1 MLLRRT
7 GYNIFTGLTEETF
20 NVFSEFSGDV
30 KWHKQL
36 PMCPK
41 VTASE
46 DKEGGT
52 VTDTPHESP
61 ASDYKGTS
69 EVSGNSESTE
79 SKIPDE
85 ESQRDTQSM
94 AKDSNKGKTMETDLP

>member
-1 MLLRRT
+1 MLLKRT
-7 GYNIFTGLTEETF
+7 GYNVFTALTEETF
-20 NVFSEFSGDV
+20 NVLSQFSRDI
-30 KWHKQL
+30 KWDKQL
-36 PMCPK
+36 PMSPK

-61 ASDYKGTS
+61 ASDYRGTL

-79 SKIPDE
+79 SKTPDE
-85 ESQRDTQSM
+85 GSQRDTQSK
-94 AKDSNKGKTMETDLP
+94 AKDSNKGKAMETDLP